1 MNCKLHVLMKFRLIS
16 NTARQVQLPH
26 SLSVP
31 IPCPS
36 SHIPFLL
43 PSPPPFSYFLSSGFL
58 SLFHSPCFLK
68 ILSTTFF
75 HVIPSFA
82 PPFRIICPLSS
93 LFLLFKSPF
102 NFINHSFLFLCINFP
117 FSLSVFCFLFPSFS
131 LVQPSSPLKTTGRH
145 IKTSFPS

>member
-1 MNCKLHVLMKFRLIS
+1 MQITCS
-16 NTARQVQLPH
+16 NEIQVNLKYRQASSASSFSFSSY
-26 SLSVP
+26 SLSLFSHP
-31 IPCPS
+31 FSPPS
-36 SHIPFLL
+36 
-43 PSPPPFSYFLSSGFL
+43 PPFSYFLSSGFL